1 MLKRIVLVSIC
12 LVQTMAFAQ
21 GKEKLV
27 LEDIWKKG
35 LYRQDNIWGVN
46 SMNDGL
52 HFSMINFDSETASR
66 NIEKYSYAEF
76 EQVST
81 ILSSKDVNNLAF
93 SSYSFSADENK
104 VLLPVNTESIYRHST
119 RSEYYIYDLAGEKLN
134 KLSEGKQRLATF
146 SPNAN
151 KIAFVRSNN
160 LFVKD
165 LTNGTET
172 QITNDGEYN
181 KIINGATDWV
191 YEEEFSFDKGFAW
204 NADGTKIAYYKFD
217 ETEVPVFSMDMF
229 QNELYPSQ
237 YTFKYPKCGEKNA
250 NVEIWIYDLKSKQ
263 NTEAKIATQDEFYIP
278 RIHWTKDANTL
289 SVQRLNR
296 HQNKLDFILVNAND
310 GSANTIFTETD
321 EAYVDIHD
329 NLRFLSGGKY
339 FIWTSEKSGY
349 NHIYLYSLSGKEI
362 RQITTGNWEV
372 TSFYGYNEKKKTLY
386 YQSAEESPLKRAVYS
401 INIKGKSKKRIS
413 VNSGTNNA
421 QFSNNFSYFINTFS
435 DANTPNI
442 ITLRASNGRLIKELK
457 NSSSLNDKLAKLD
470 ISQKEF
476 ISFTTKENVS
486 LNGWMIKPT
495 NFDPNK
501 KYPVLM
507 YLYGGPG
514 SQQVTDGWGGTN
526 LMWYQYLAQ
535 NGYIVACFDN
545 RGTGARGRDFK
556 KCTYKE
562 LGKLETEDQMQAN
575 RYLASLPYV
584 DGSRIGIQGWSY
596 GGFMSSNCLFKGN
609 EIFKLAIAVAPVTNW
624 KYYDSIYTERY
635 MRTPQENNSGYEDNS
650 PINHV
655 DKLKGKYLLVHGSA
669 DDNVHYQ
676 NTMELINALVAA
688 NKDFD
693 LAIYP
698 DKNHGIYG
706 GNNGNTRLHL
716 FTKMSKFIFENL

>member
-1 MLKRIVLVSIC
+1 
-12 LVQTMAFAQ
+12 MAFAQ